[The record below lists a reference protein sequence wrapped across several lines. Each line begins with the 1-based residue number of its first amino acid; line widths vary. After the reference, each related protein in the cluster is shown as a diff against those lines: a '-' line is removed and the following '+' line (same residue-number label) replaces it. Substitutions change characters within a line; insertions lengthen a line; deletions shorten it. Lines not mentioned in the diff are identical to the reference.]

1 MTDTRTFKGRNMK
14 EFSFNINEIIKVRL
28 TDIGKDIL
36 HKHFSELHKYCAS
49 IEPDEYILHQY
60 SEDDKGYICFQLW
73 DFMYIFGSYFML
85 GTPLIIQGNDII
97 FSEKD
102 LHEVN

>member
-73 DFMYIFGSYFML
+73 DFMYIFGSYFYVRHTL
-85 GTPLIIQGNDII
+85 NHSGQRYY
-97 FSEKD
+97 F
-102 LHEVN
+102 